1 MSFTKLL
8 AFRIH
13 VGRQCMSIPHYTS
26 VMVSYL
32 NLHSEKLSDQ
42 AIDLIVFLV
51 ADFPA
56 CLRLAM
62 ICLNM

>member
-1 MSFTKLL
+1 MSVTKLL
-8 AFRIH
+8 AFRIR
-13 VGRQCMSIPHYTS
+13 VGRLSMSIPHYTS

-32 NLHSEKLSDQ
+32 NLHSYKLSNQ

-62 ICLNM
+62 ICLKL